1 MNRLLTS
8 FGVLLFIYAGTLIF
22 KSKHSDPSQSSPEQI
37 AEQVFESQ
45 EIQQNESLPSRSVA
59 SVSDSVQVSPTSDLV
74 DQDLQSIV
82 AQEVLEA
89 LQNGF
94 IQESE
99 KEQYFTD
106 RLALRRS
113 ISQMDYENQTDIEY
127 SGEMTVESEGEAL

>member
-74 DQDLQSIV
+74 DQDLQSLV